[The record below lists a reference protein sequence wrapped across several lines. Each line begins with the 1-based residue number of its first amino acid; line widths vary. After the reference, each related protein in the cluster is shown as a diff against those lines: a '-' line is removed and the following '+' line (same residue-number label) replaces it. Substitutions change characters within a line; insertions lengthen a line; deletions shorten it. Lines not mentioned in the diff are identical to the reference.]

1 MIKNKSYLYDVIYYK
16 KAILMQWIT
25 DLLRSHPELAI
36 YFTLGLGFLIGKIHI
51 KGFSLGIVTSVLL
64 VGVVV
69 GQLDIPMTG
78 ALKQTAFL
86 MFLFAIGY
94 KVGPQFFAGLK
105 KEGLPQ
111 VLFAVV
117 MCVFILISTW
127 LIALAMGYN
136 AGEAAG
142 LLSGS
147 QTISAVIGVADDTIR
162 GLGISDSEKQKMLDI
177 IPVAYAVTYIF
188 GTAGSAWILSRLGP
202 KMLGG
207 MEKVKAA
214 CKELEGRMGKD
225 EIDKPGVMGAKREVE
240 FRSYCIENSWF
251 KKGRRVEELEQFLHQ
266 QGKRLFVERIRKGN
280 NIIDDVRSKE
290 VLHMGDEVVL
300 SGRYEYTIGEERWIG
315 KEVDDDA
322 LLNFPVMMV
331 KSTLAGKSR
340 KRIFSL
346 NGKKVSEL
354 RSQPFMHGVSIRRI
368 KRMGVDIPVF
378 PETKLDTG
386 DVIELVGK
394 KIDVMHA
401 AKEIGYPDPAT
412 NETDIV
418 FMAFGILIGAVI
430 GTLTLHIKGIPLSL
444 SSSGGALIAGL
455 VFGWWRA
462 HHPTMGAIPDAALWV
477 FNNLGLNIFIAII
490 GISAGP
496 GFIEG
501 FKEAGL
507 SLFIAGIIATALPLL
522 FGIFI
527 ATRWFKFHPAIALGC
542 CAGARTTTAAIG
554 AIQETLGSETPALG
568 YTVTYAV
575 GNTLLILWGVFITLM
590 VS

>member
-1 MIKNKSYLYDVIYYK
+1 
-16 KAILMQWIT
+16 MQWIGE
-25 DLLRSHPELAI
+25 LLRSHPELAI
-36 YFTLGLGFLIGKIHI
+36 YLTLGLGFFIGRIRF

-69 GQLDIPMTG
+69 GQLGIPMTG

-86 MFLFAIGY
+86 LFLFAIGY

-117 MCVFILISTW
+117 MCVFILVCTW
-127 LIALAMGYN
+127 VIALAMGYN

-162 GLGISDSEKQKMLDI
+162 GLSASDTEKQRMLDI

-188 GTAGSAWILSRLGP
+188 GTAGSAWILSKLGP

-207 MEKVKAA
+207 VEKVKAA
-214 CKELEGRMGKD
+214 CRELENRMGKD
-225 EIDKPGVMGAKREVE
+225 DSEKPGMFAARREVE
-240 FRSYCIENSWF
+240 FRSYRVVNAWF
-251 KKGRRVEELEQFLHQ
+251 KGGRKVSELERLFKE
-266 QGKRLFVERIRKGN
+266 QGKRLFVERIRKGK
-280 NIIDDVRSKE
+280 NIIDDVRE
-290 VLHMGDEVVL
+290 NERLYPGDEVVL
-300 SGRYEYTIGEERWIG
+300 SGRYEYTIGEEKWIG
-315 KEVDDDA
+315 EEVDDKA
-322 LLNFPVMMV
+322 LLSFPVMMIR
-331 KSTLAGKSR
+331 STIASKNR
-340 KRIFSL
+340 KRTFLL

-354 RSQPFMHGVSIRRI
+354 RAQPFMHGVSIQRI
-368 KRMGVDIPVF
+368 KRMGVNIPVF
-378 PETKLDTG
+378 QETRLNTG
-386 DVIELVGK
+386 DVLELVGK

-418 FMAFGILIGAVI
+418 YLSLGILIGAII

-462 HHPTMGAIPDAALWV
+462 HHPTMGAIPEAALWV
-477 FNNLGLNIFIAII
+477 FNNMGLNIFIAIV

-507 SLFIAGIIATALPLL
+507 SLFVAGILATSLPLI

-527 ATRWFKFHPAIALGC
+527 ASKWFKFHPAIALGC

-590 VS
+590 IA

>member
-1 MIKNKSYLYDVIYYK
+1 
-16 KAILMQWIT
+16 MQWIT
-25 DLLRSHPELAI
+25 ELLRSHPELAI
-36 YFTLGLGFLIGKIHI
+36 YLTLGFGFLIGKIRV

-64 VGVVV
+64 VGVFV
-69 GQLDIPMTG
+69 GQLEIPMTG

-86 MFLFAIGY
+86 LFLFAIGY

-127 LIALAMGYN
+127 VIALVMGYD

-162 GLGISDSEKQKMLDI
+162 GLSIPDEEKQKMLDI

-188 GTAGSAWILSRLGP
+188 GTAGSAWILSKLGP
-202 KMLGG
+202 RMLGG
-207 MEKVKAA
+207 VAKVKAA
-214 CKELEGRMGKD
+214 CQELESRMGKD
-225 EIDKPGVMGAKREVE
+225 ESEKPGFTAAKRNVE
-240 FRSYCIENSWF
+240 FRSYAIENSWF
-251 KKGRRVEELEQFLHQ
+251 KKGRKVEELERFFKEE
-266 QGKRLFVERIRKGN
+266 GKRLFVERIRKGEH
-280 NIIDDVRSKE
+280 IIDDVKGKDM
-290 VLHMGDEVVL
+290 LYPGDEVVL
-300 SGRYEYTIGEERWIG
+300 SGRYEYTIGEEKWIG

-322 LLNFPVMMV
+322 LLNFPVMTV
-331 KSTLAGKSR
+331 KSRIAGHR
-340 KRIFSL
+340 RTFPLNNKR
-346 NGKKVSEL
+346 VSEL
-354 RSQPFMHGVSIRRI
+354 RAQSFMHGVSIQRI

-378 PETKLDTG
+378 PETRLNTG
-386 DVIELVGK
+386 DILELVGK

-418 FMAFGILIGAVI
+418 YLSLGILIGAAI

-462 HHPTMGAIPDAALWV
+462 HHPTMGAIPEAALWV

-507 SLFIAGIIATALPLL
+507 SLFVAGIIATSLPLI

-527 ATRWFKFHPAIALGC
+527 ASRLFKFHPAIALGC

-568 YTVTYAV
+568 YTITYAV

>member
-1 MIKNKSYLYDVIYYK
+1 
-16 KAILMQWIT
+16 MQWIT
-25 DLLRSHPELAI
+25 ELLRSHPELAI
-36 YFTLGLGFLIGKIHI
+36 YFTLGLGFLIGKVHI

-64 VGVVV
+64 VGVVI
-69 GQLDIPMTG
+69 GQLGIPMTG

-117 MCVFILISTW
+117 MCVFILVSTW
-127 LIALAMGYN
+127 LISLLMGYN

-162 GLGISDSEKQKMLDI
+162 GLNIADADKQKMLDI

-188 GTAGSAWILSRLGP
+188 GTAGSAWILSKLGP
-202 KMLGG
+202 RMLGG
-207 MEKVKAA
+207 IEKVKTA
-214 CKELEGRMGKD
+214 CHELENRMGKD
-225 EIDKPGVMGAKREVE
+225 GREKPGVIGAKREVE
-240 FRSYCIENSWF
+240 FRSYRIENSWF
-251 KKGRRVEELEQFLHQ
+251 KRGRKVEELERFFNQ

-280 NIIDDVRSKE
+280 EIIDDVRNKE
-290 VLHMGDEVVL
+290 VLHLGDEVVL
-300 SGRYEYTIGEERWIG
+300 SGRYEYTIGEEGWIG

-322 LLNFPVMMV
+322 LLNFPVMMI
-331 KSTLAGKSR
+331 KSTIAGKSR
-340 KRIFSL
+340 KRPLSF
-346 NGKKVSEL
+346 NGKRVSEL
-354 RSQPFMHGVSIRRI
+354 RAQPFMHGVSIQRI
-368 KRMGVDIPVF
+368 RRMGIEIPVF

-386 DVIELVGK
+386 DILELVGK
-394 KIDVMHA
+394 KIDVTHA
-401 AKEIGYPDPAT
+401 AKEVGYPHPAT

-418 FMAFGILIGAVI
+418 FMSFGILIGAVI

-462 HHPTMGAIPDAALWV
+462 HHPTMGAMPEAALWV

-507 SLFIAGIIATALPLL
+507 SLFVAGVVATSLPLL

-527 ATRWFKFHPAIALGC
+527 ASRLFKFHPAIALGC

>member
-1 MIKNKSYLYDVIYYK
+1 
-16 KAILMQWIT
+16 MQWIT
-25 DLLRSHPELAI
+25 ELLRSHPELAI
-36 YFTLGLGFLIGKIHI
+36 YLTLGFGFLIGKIRV

-86 MFLFAIGY
+86 LFLFAIGY

-127 LIALAMGYN
+127 VIALVMGYD

-162 GLGISDSEKQKMLDI
+162 GLSIPDEEKQKMLDI

-188 GTAGSAWILSRLGP
+188 GTAGSAWILSKLGP
-202 KMLGG
+202 RMLGG
-207 MEKVKAA
+207 VAKVKAA
-214 CKELEGRMGKD
+214 CQELESRMGKD
-225 EIDKPGVMGAKREVE
+225 ESEKPGFTAAKRNVE
-240 FRSYCIENSWF
+240 FRSYAIENSWF
-251 KKGRRVEELEQFLHQ
+251 KKGRKVEELERFFKEE
-266 QGKRLFVERIRKGN
+266 GKRLFVERIRKGEH
-280 NIIDDVRSKE
+280 IIDDVKGKDM
-290 VLHMGDEVVL
+290 LYPGDEVVL
-300 SGRYEYTIGEERWIG
+300 SGRYEYTIGEEKWIG

-322 LLNFPVMMV
+322 LLNFPVMTV
-331 KSTLAGKSR
+331 KSRIAGHR
-340 KRIFSL
+340 RTFPLNNKR
-346 NGKKVSEL
+346 VSEL
-354 RSQPFMHGVSIRRI
+354 RAQSFMHGVSIQRI

-378 PETKLDTG
+378 PETRLNTG
-386 DVIELVGK
+386 DILELVGK

-412 NETDIV
+412 NETDV
-418 FMAFGILIGAVI
+418 VYLSLGILIGAAI

-462 HHPTMGAIPDAALWV
+462 HHPTMGAIPEAALWV

-507 SLFIAGIIATALPLL
+507 SLFVAGIIATSLPLI

-527 ATRWFKFHPAIALGC
+527 ASRLFKFHPAIALGC

-568 YTVTYAV
+568 YTITYAV

>member
-1 MIKNKSYLYDVIYYK
+1 
-16 KAILMQWIT
+16 MQWIT

-36 YFTLGLGFLIGKIHI
+36 YLTLGFGFLIGKIHI
-51 KGFSLGIVTSVLL
+51 KNFSLGIVTSVLL

-69 GQLDIPMTG
+69 GQLNIPMTG

-86 MFLFAIGY
+86 LFLFAIGY

-127 LIALAMGYN
+127 VIALLMGYN

-162 GLGISDSEKQKMLDI
+162 GLSIPDENKQKMLDI

-188 GTAGSAWILSRLGP
+188 GTAGSAWILSKLGP
-202 KMLGG
+202 RMLGG
-207 MEKVKAA
+207 ADKVKAA
-214 CKELEGRMGKD
+214 CRELESRMGKD
-225 EIDKPGVMGAKREVE
+225 ESEKPGITAAKRNVE
-240 FRSYCIENSWF
+240 FRSYCIENGWF
-251 KKGRRVEELEQFLHQ
+251 GKGRKVEELERFFNT
-266 QGKRLFVERIRKGN
+266 QGKRLFVERIRKGEH
-280 NIIDDVRSKE
+280 IIDDVKGKDM
-290 VLHMGDEVVL
+290 LYPGDEVVL

-315 KEVDDDA
+315 KEVDDDV
-322 LLNFPVMMV
+322 LLNFPVM
-331 KSTLAGKSR
+331 TIKSR
-340 KRIFSL
+340 IAGHKRAFPLNNKRI
-346 NGKKVSEL
+346 SEL
-354 RSQPFMHGVSIRRI
+354 RAQPFMHGVSIQRI
-368 KRMGVDIPVF
+368 RRMGVDIPVF
-378 PETKLDTG
+378 PETRLNTG
-386 DVIELVGK
+386 DILELVGK
-394 KIDVMHA
+394 KIEVTHA

-418 FMAFGILIGAVI
+418 FLSLGIFIGAVI

-462 HHPTMGAIPDAALWV
+462 HHPTMGAIPEAALWV
-477 FNNLGLNIFIAII
+477 FNNMGLNIFIAII

-507 SLFIAGIIATALPLL
+507 SLFAAGILATSLPLI
-522 FGIFI
+522 FGIFV
-527 ATRWFKFHPAIALGC
+527 ASRLFKFHPAIALGC

-554 AIQETLGSETPALG
+554 ALQESLGSETPALG
-568 YTVTYAV
+568 YTITYAV

>member
-1 MIKNKSYLYDVIYYK
+1 
-16 KAILMQWIT
+16 MQWIT
-25 DLLRSHPELAI
+25 DLLRSHPEFAI
-36 YFTLGLGFLIGKIHI
+36 YLTLGLGFLVGRIRF

-69 GQLDIPMTG
+69 GQLGIPMTG

-86 MFLFAIGY
+86 LFLFAIGY

-127 LIALAMGYN
+127 LIALVMGYN

-162 GLGISDSEKQKMLDI
+162 GLSVSDAEKQKMLDI

-188 GTAGSAWILSRLGP
+188 GTAGSAWILSKLGP

-214 CKELEGRMGKD
+214 CRELESRMGKD
-225 EIDKPGVMGAKREVE
+225 DSDKPGVFDAKREVE
-240 FRSYCIENSWF
+240 FRSYRIENSWF
-251 KKGRRVEELEQFLHQ
+251 SKGRRVEELEHLFNE
-266 QGKRLFVERIRKGN
+266 QGKRLFVERIRKGKE
-280 NIIDDVRSKE
+280 IIDNVKGKE
-290 VLHMGDEVVL
+290 RLYPGDEVVL
-300 SGRYEYTIGEERWIG
+300 SGRYEYTIGEEKWIG
-315 KEVDDDA
+315 HEVDDND
-322 LLNFPVMMV
+322 LLSFPVMMI
-331 KSTLAGKSR
+331 KSTVAGKSR
-340 KRIFSL
+340 KRSFTL

-354 RSQPFMHGVSIRRI
+354 RAQPFMHGVSIQRI
-368 KRMGVDIPVF
+368 RRMGVDIPVF
-378 PETKLDTG
+378 PETTLDTG
-386 DVIELVGK
+386 DVLELVGK
-394 KIDVMHA
+394 KVDVIQA
-401 AKEIGYPDPAT
+401 AKEVGYPDPAT

-418 FMAFGILIGAVI
+418 YLSIGILIGAII

-477 FNNLGLNIFIAII
+477 FNNLGLNIFIAIV

-507 SLFIAGIIATALPLL
+507 SLFVAGILATSLPLL

-527 ATRWFKFHPAIALGC
+527 ASRLFKFHPAIALGC

-554 AIQETLGSETPALG
+554 AIQETLESETPALG

-590 VS
+590 VA

>member
-1 MIKNKSYLYDVIYYK
+1 
-16 KAILMQWIT
+16 MQWIT
-25 DLLRSHPELAI
+25 ELLRLHPELAI
-36 YFTLGLGFLIGKIHI
+36 YFTLGLGFLIGKVHI

-117 MCVFILISTW
+117 MCVFILVSTW
-127 LIALAMGYN
+127 VISLLMGYN

-162 GLGISDSEKQKMLDI
+162 GLSIPDDDKQKMLDI

-188 GTAGSAWILSRLGP
+188 GTAGSAWILSKLGP
-202 KMLGG
+202 RMLGG

-214 CKELEGRMGKD
+214 CRELESSMGKD
-225 EIDKPGVMGAKREVE
+225 DSEKPGIVGAKREVE

-251 KKGRRVEELEQFLHQ
+251 RKGRNVEELERLFNE
-266 QGKRLFVERIRKGN
+266 QGKRLFVERIRKGK

-290 VLHMGDEVVL
+290 KLHIGDEVVL
-300 SGRYEYTIGEERWIG
+300 SGRYEYTIGEEQWIG

-322 LLNFPVMMV
+322 LLSFPVMV
-331 KSTLAGKSR
+331 IKTTVAGKNR
-340 KRIFSL
+340 KRALSF
-346 NGKKVSEL
+346 NGKRVSEL
-354 RSQPFMHGVSIRRI
+354 RAQPFMHGVSIQRI
-368 KRMGVDIPVF
+368 RRMGVDIPVF

-418 FMAFGILIGAVI
+418 YMSLGILIGAVI
-430 GTLTLHIKGIPLSL
+430 GTLTLHIKGVPLSL

-462 HHPTMGAIPDAALWV
+462 HHPTMGAIPEAALWV
-477 FNNLGLNIFIAII
+477 FNNMGLNIFIAIV

-501 FKEAGL
+501 FREAGL
-507 SLFIAGIIATALPLL
+507 SLFVAGIIATSLPLL

-527 ATRWFKFHPAIALGC
+527 ASRWFKFHPAIALGC

>member
-1 MIKNKSYLYDVIYYK
+1 
-16 KAILMQWIT
+16 MQWIT

-36 YFTLGLGFLIGKIHI
+36 YLTLGFGFLIGKIHI
-51 KGFSLGIVTSVLL
+51 KNFSLGIVTSVLL

-69 GQLDIPMTG
+69 GQLNIPMTG

-86 MFLFAIGY
+86 LFLFAIGY

-127 LIALAMGYN
+127 VIALLMGYN

-162 GLGISDSEKQKMLDI
+162 GLSIPDENKQKMLDI

-188 GTAGSAWILSRLGP
+188 GTAGSAWILSKIGP
-202 KMLGG
+202 RMLGG
-207 MEKVKAA
+207 VEKVKAA
-214 CKELEGRMGKD
+214 CRELENRMGKD
-225 EIDKPGVMGAKREVE
+225 ESEKPGITAAKRNVE
-240 FRSYCIENSWF
+240 FRSYCIENGWF
-251 KKGRRVEELEQFLHQ
+251 GKGRKVEELERFFNT
-266 QGKRLFVERIRKGN
+266 QGKRLFVERIRKGEH
-280 NIIDDVRSKE
+280 IIDDVKGKDM
-290 VLHMGDEVVL
+290 LYPGDEVVL
-300 SGRYEYTIGEERWIG
+300 SGRYEYTIGEEQWIG

-322 LLNFPVMMV
+322 LLNFPVM
-331 KSTLAGKSR
+331 TIKSR
-340 KRIFSL
+340 IAGHKQAFPLNNKRI
-346 NGKKVSEL
+346 SEL
-354 RSQPFMHGVSIRRI
+354 RAQPFMHGVSIQRI
-368 KRMGVDIPVF
+368 RRMGVDIPVF
-378 PETKLDTG
+378 PETRLNTG
-386 DVIELVGK
+386 DILELVGK
-394 KIDVMHA
+394 KIEVTHA

-418 FMAFGILIGAVI
+418 FLSLGIFIGAVI

-462 HHPTMGAIPDAALWV
+462 HHPTMGAIPEAALWV
-477 FNNLGLNIFIAII
+477 FNNMGLNIFIAII

-507 SLFIAGIIATALPLL
+507 SLFAAGIIATSLPLI
-522 FGIFI
+522 FGIFV
-527 ATRWFKFHPAIALGC
+527 ASRLFKFHPAIALGC

-554 AIQETLGSETPALG
+554 ALQESLGSETPALG
-568 YTVTYAV
+568 YTITYAV

>member
-1 MIKNKSYLYDVIYYK
+1 
-16 KAILMQWIT
+16 MQWIT

-36 YFTLGLGFLIGKIHI
+36 YLTLGLGFLIGRIRI

-64 VGVVV
+64 AGVVV

-86 MFLFAIGY
+86 LFLFAIGY

-105 KEGLPQ
+105 KEGIPQ

-117 MCVFILISTW
+117 MCMFILISTW
-127 LIALAMGYN
+127 LIALVMGYN

-162 GLGISDSEKQKMLDI
+162 GLPITDAEKQKMLDI

-188 GTAGSAWILSRLGP
+188 GTAGSAWILSKLGP

-207 MEKVKAA
+207 VEKVKAA
-214 CKELEGRMGKD
+214 CRDLESRMGKD
-225 EIDKPGVMGAKREVE
+225 ESDEPGIFDAKREVE
-240 FRSYCIENSWF
+240 FRSYRIENNWF
-251 KKGRRVEELEQFLHQ
+251 SKGRGVAELERFFDE
-266 QGKRLFVERIRKGN
+266 QGKRLFVERIRKGKQ
-280 NIIDDVRSKE
+280 IIDNVKSSEK
-290 VLHMGDEVVL
+290 LYPGDEVVL
-300 SGRYEYTIGEERWIG
+300 SGRYEYTIGEEKWIG
-315 KEVDDDA
+315 HEVDDND
-322 LLNFPVMMV
+322 LLSFPVMMI
-331 KSTLAGKSR
+331 KSTVAGNSR
-340 KRIFSL
+340 KRPLGF

-354 RSQPFMHGVSIRRI
+354 RSQPFMHGVSIQRI

-378 PETKLDTG
+378 PETKLDIG
-386 DVIELVGK
+386 DVLELVGK
-394 KIDVMHA
+394 KIDVTQA

-418 FMAFGILIGAVI
+418 YLSIGILIGAVI
-430 GTLTLHIKGIPLSL
+430 GTLTLHIKGVPLSL

-462 HHPTMGAIPDAALWV
+462 HHPTMGAIPEAALWV
-477 FNNLGLNIFIAII
+477 FNNMGLNIFIAIV

-501 FKEAGL
+501 FREAGF
-507 SLFIAGIIATALPLL
+507 SLFIAGILATSLPLI

-527 ATRWFKFHPAIALGC
+527 ASRLFKFHPAITLGC

-554 AIQETLGSETPALG
+554 AIQETLDSETPALG
-568 YTVTYAV
+568 YTITYAV

-590 VS
+590 IA